1 MNETDADMGAVTESH
16 GDSARPWTLTAAAGV
31 FWLLATGLVAAGAW
45 GLIQILTGDVDTVSG
60 AVGIALMA
68 WLAALYYWFIG
79 RRLLQS
85 RDIVAQAV
93 FQALLWLPVGYYLRE
108 AAHPVI
114 GLAVWALAASMLALV
129 LCGPSRRAVGFG
141 EHRPFS
147 ESE

>member
-1 MNETDADMGAVTESH
+1 VNETDADMGAVTESR
-16 GDSARPWTLTAAAGV
+16 GDGARPWTLTAAAGV

-45 GLIQILTGDVDTVSG
+45 ALVQIATGDVDTASG
-60 AVGIALMA
+60 AVGIALLA
-68 WLAALYYWFIG
+68 WLGALYYWFIG

-108 AAHPVI
+108 AAHPVV
-114 GLAVWALAASMLALV
+114 GVAAWALAIVMLALV

-141 EHRPFS
+141 ERRPFG
-147 ESE
+147 E